1 VKKFFNTLICVNQAI
16 QPEVVGPLL
25 YKRCIALYDPRLI
38 GLGPGTSIDYVLCA
52 GAQLIV
58 V

>member
-1 VKKFFNTLICVNQAI
+1 VKKFFNTINCVNQAI
-16 QPEVVGPLL
+16 QPKVVGPLL

-38 GLGPGTSIDYVLCA
+38 DRGSGTSIDYILCA